1 MYCLVGSLPPHSDS
15 KGGRDGPPATGT
27 EHANGHGGS
36 TMTMTRRATATGPY
50 NKNVCLEDGQ
60 FMTPTGVATD
70 GSGNVYVADTNNN
83 RIQKFACP

>member
-1 MYCLVGSLPPHSDS
+1 
-15 KGGRDGPPATGT
+15 
-27 EHANGHGGS
+27 
-36 TMTMTRRATATGPY
+36 MTMTRRATAKGPY
-50 NKNVCLEDGQ
+50 NKKVCSEDGQ